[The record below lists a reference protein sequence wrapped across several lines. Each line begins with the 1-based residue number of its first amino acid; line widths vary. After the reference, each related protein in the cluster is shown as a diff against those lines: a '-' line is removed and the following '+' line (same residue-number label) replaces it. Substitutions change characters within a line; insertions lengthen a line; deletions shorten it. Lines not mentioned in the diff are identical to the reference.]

1 MSVESTAKKYLDN
14 FLKVRTALENGPVN
28 GVEEKVS
35 TADFHIT
42 ENVIVVRNSEPRYY
56 AGMTRGGRTVWA
68 HDMKLARPISGDL
81 VHLYEEKL
89 GEELI
94 PLWPYAR

>member
-14 FLKVRTALENGPVN
+14 FLKLRTVEENGPVS
-28 GVEEKVS
+28 GEEKVS
-35 TADFHIT
+35 IADFHIT

-56 AGMTRGGRTVWA
+56 AGMTRSGRPVWA
-68 HDMKLARPISGDL
+68 HDMKMGKPISGDL